1 MTNYLTKPRVILK
14 FLISVVFLHHFK
26 NGYFLIFFSIF
37 KNILYKIVKLTFKFI
52 MISSKNLKIIFI
64 LFISSIFLN
73 SCGGKLP
80 GADARKYD
88 PDPKKRVKKNL
99 EEGRGF
105 RLSETFGASKG
116 GTFEFASSNVL
127 WRASLDTI
135 DFMPLASVNYSGGI
149 IITDWYST
157 DQASNE
163 SIKISIRFLT
173 NEIRSDALDIKVFNK
188 KCLSQLNCVTSEKSG
203 NLITELKEKI
213 LKTAALYEVQKNTK
227 NSKEYKGK
235 QKY

>member
-1 MTNYLTKPRVILK
+1 
-14 FLISVVFLHHFK
+14 
-26 NGYFLIFFSIF
+26 
-37 KNILYKIVKLTFKFI
+37 
-52 MISSKNLKIIFI
+52 MISIKNLNII
-64 LFISSIFLN
+64 LLLLVSSALLI

-80 GADARKYD
+80 GADARKYSKD
-88 PDPKKRVKKNL
+88 PEKRIAKNI

-105 RLSETFGASKG
+105 KLSGSGTSG
-116 GTFEFASSNVL
+116 GVFEFASSNEL

-157 DQASNE
+157 DQNSNE

-188 KCLSQLNCVTSEKSG
+188 KCVTQSSCVTSEKEG
-203 NLITELKEKI
+203 GINNELKTKI
-213 LKTAALYEVQKNTK
+213 LKTATIYK
-227 NSKEYKGK
+227 KEKK
-235 QKY
+235 K